1 KLYLEEIDMANK
13 LQAKQRENLTRA
25 ATKQIRKDG
34 FIPSIVYGGDKAP
47 QTVSVESI
55 PLLKKLRDEGR
66 NTIISLDIDSGETVD
81 VMVHD
86 YQKDP
91 LKGDVTHLD
100 FYVVNMSE
108 EMDVEV
114 VLHLEGEPQGV
125 KEGGILQQPIYELQV
140 RAKPRD
146 IPESITVDVSNLEIG
161 DSMSVEELTAEGDYE
176 FTDEPDAT
184 LVTILPPETIE
195 EEEEETEATGVEP
208 ELVDADEEEEEA

>member
-1 KLYLEEIDMANK
+1 MANN

-34 FIPSIVYGGDKAP
+34 YIPAIVYGGDKEP
-47 QTVSVESI
+47 QTISVESI
-55 PLLKKLRDEGR
+55 TLLKTLRDEGR
-66 NTIISLDIDSGETVD
+66 NAIISLDIDNGETVD

-91 LKGDVTHLD
+91 LRWDVTHID

-114 VLHLEGEPQGV
+114 VLHLEGEPTGV

-146 IPESITVDVSNLEIG
+146 IPESITVDVSALEIG
-161 DSMSVEELTAEGDYE
+161 DSMSVEELTAEGNYE
-176 FTDEPDAT
+176 FIDEPDAT
-184 LVTILPPETIE
+184 LVTVLPPETIE
-195 EEEEETEATGVEP
+195 EEEEETEDAAVEP
-208 ELVDADEEEEEA
+208 ELVNADEEEEEA

>member
-1 KLYLEEIDMANK
+1 MANT

-34 FIPSIVYGGDKAP
+34 YIPSIVYGGDKEP
-47 QTVSVESI
+47 QTISVESI
-55 PLLKKLRDEGR
+55 NLLKTMRDEGR
-66 NTIISLDIDSGETVD
+66 NAIISLDIDEGETVD

-100 FYVVNMSE
+100 FYVVDMSE

-114 VLHLEGEPQGV
+114 VLHLEGEPAGV

-146 IPESITVDVSNLEIG
+146 IPEGITVDVSALEIG
-161 DSMSVEELTAEGDYE
+161 DSMSVEELTVDGNYE
-176 FTDEPDAT
+176 FIDEPDAT

-195 EEEEETEATGVEP
+195 EEEEEETEDTGVEP
-208 ELVDADEEEEEA
+208 ELVDADEEEEEEA

>member
-1 KLYLEEIDMANK
+1 SSRRRHTISK
-13 LQAKQRENLTRA
+13 
-25 ATKQIRKDG
+25 
-34 FIPSIVYGGDKAP
+34 
-47 QTVSVESI
+47 
-55 PLLKKLRDEGR
+55 RDWSSDVCSSDL

-146 IPESITVDVSNLEIG
+146 I
-161 DSMSVEELTAEGDYE
+161 
-176 FTDEPDAT
+176 
-184 LVTILPPETIE
+184 
-195 EEEEETEATGVEP
+195 
-208 ELVDADEEEEEA
+208 

>member
-1 KLYLEEIDMANK
+1 MANK

-81 VMVHD
+81 VMGHD

-114 VLHLEGEPQGV
+114 VLHLEGEPPGV

-140 RAKPRD
+140 SGKPRD

-195 EEEEETEATGVEP
+195 EEEEEETEATGVEP

>member
-1 KLYLEEIDMANK
+1 MANK

-146 IPESITVDVSNLEIG
+146 IPESITVDVANLEIG

-195 EEEEETEATGVEP
+195 EEEEEETEATGVEP

>member
-1 KLYLEEIDMANK
+1 MANK

-195 EEEEETEATGVEP
+195 EEEEEETEATGVEP

>member
-1 KLYLEEIDMANK
+1 IDMANK

-125 KEGGILQQPIYELQV
+125 KEGGILQRPIYELQV

-195 EEEEETEATGVEP
+195 EEEEEETEATGVEP

>member
-1 KLYLEEIDMANK
+1 MANT

-34 FIPSIVYGGDKAP
+34 NIPSIVYGGDKAP

-66 NTIISLDIDSGETVD
+66 NTIISLDIDNGETVD

-100 FYVVNMSE
+100 FYVVDMSE

-114 VLHLEGEPQGV
+114 VLHLEGDPVGV

-146 IPESITVDVSNLEIG
+146 IPESITIDVSALEIG
-161 DSMSVEELTAEGDYE
+161 DSMSVEELTVDGDYE
-176 FTDEPDAT
+176 FIDEPDAT

-195 EEEEETEATGVEP
+195 EEEEETEDAGVEP
-208 ELVDADEEEEEA
+208 ELVDADKEEEEA

>member
-1 KLYLEEIDMANK
+1 
-13 LQAKQRENLTRA
+13 
-25 ATKQIRKDG
+25 TKQIRKDG
-34 FIPSIVYGGDKAP
+34 FIPSIVYAGDKAP
-47 QTVSVESI
+47 QTVSVESM
-55 PLLKKLRDEGR
+55 PLLKKLRDEGS

-161 DSMSVEELTAEGDYE
+161 DSMSVEELTSEGDYE

-195 EEEEETEATGVEP
+195 EEEEEETEATGVEP

>member
-1 KLYLEEIDMANK
+1 MANT

-34 FIPSIVYGGDKAP
+34 YIPSIVYGGDKEP
-47 QTVSVESI
+47 QTISVESI
-55 PLLKKLRDEGR
+55 NLLKTMRDEGR
-66 NTIISLDIDSGETVD
+66 NAIISLDIDKGETVD

-100 FYVVNMSE
+100 FYVVDMSE

-114 VLHLEGEPQGV
+114 VLHLEGDPAGV

-146 IPESITVDVSNLEIG
+146 IPEGITVDVSALEIG
-161 DSMSVEELTAEGDYE
+161 DSMSVEELTVDGNYE
-176 FTDEPDAT
+176 FIDEPDAT

-195 EEEEETEATGVEP
+195 EEEDEETEDAAVEP
-208 ELVDADEEEEEA
+208 ELVDADEEEEEEA

>member
-1 KLYLEEIDMANK
+1 MANK

>member
-1 KLYLEEIDMANK
+1 
-13 LQAKQRENLTRA
+13 
-25 ATKQIRKDG
+25 
-34 FIPSIVYGGDKAP
+34 
-47 QTVSVESI
+47 
-55 PLLKKLRDEGR
+55 
-66 NTIISLDIDSGETVD
+66 
-81 VMVHD
+81 
-86 YQKDP
+86 
-91 LKGDVTHLD
+91 
-100 FYVVNMSE
+100 MSE

-184 LVTILPPETIE
+184 LVRILPPDTIE
-195 EEEEETEATGVEP
+195 EEDEETEATGVDCEV
-208 ELVDADEEEEEA
+208 VDSDEEEEEASTALNAILTRRKRLF

>member
-1 KLYLEEIDMANK
+1 MANT

-34 FIPSIVYGGDKAP
+34 YIPSIVYGGDKEP
-47 QTVSVESI
+47 QTISVESI
-55 PLLKKLRDEGR
+55 NLLKTMRDEGR
-66 NTIISLDIDSGETVD
+66 NAIISLDIDKGETVD

-100 FYVVNMSE
+100 FYVVDMSE

-114 VLHLEGEPQGV
+114 VLHLEGEPAGV

-146 IPESITVDVSNLEIG
+146 IPEGITVDVSALEIG
-161 DSMSVEELTAEGDYE
+161 DSMSVEELTVDGNYE
-176 FTDEPDAT
+176 FIDEPDAT

-195 EEEEETEATGVEP
+195 EEEEEEAEDTGVEP
-208 ELVDADEEEEEA
+208 ELVDADEEEEEEA